1 MDNENKTI
9 SVEDYNDHFDEF
21 FEQVKQNPSYDADR
35 IKKAYDLAREAHKNQ
50 RRRSGEPYIMHPV
63 AVAKILLDYGMD
75 NECII
80 GALLH
85 DVVEDTK
92 YDLEYIRKNFGDD
105 VALLVDGVTKLGQIP
120 LSTREEVQ
128 AENIRKMFIAM
139 NQDVR
144 VIIIKLADRLHNMRT
159 LQHMPPHK
167 QREKSLETLE
177 IYAPIAHRLGIR
189 AIKEELEDLAIR
201 YLDPVAY
208 KEIEDNLSMKKEE
221 GQKFLNEITQEISDK
236 IKPIMKNCQITSRVK
251 SVHGIFRKVYIK
263 GKNFEEIYDIYAVRI
278 IVDTMIDCYN
288 ALGIVHDMFTPLPG
302 RFKDYISTPKPNM
315 YQSLHTTVISK
326 NGVPFEIQIRT
337 WEMHHTAEYGIAA
350 HWKYKLGKGGKDNL
364 DASLQWIHRMLENG
378 ESSENAED
386 MVSSIKG
393 DLSVDEIYVFTPKG
407 DVKSLPKGATVI
419 DFAYAIHSAV
429 GNRMIGAKVDGRI
442 VPLDTVLKTGQIC
455 EVLTSNQ
462 QNKGPSRDW
471 LTIVKTGEARSKI
484 RSWFKKERREENIVQ
499 GKEQIEHEFKRNY
512 LRFAAGKFDEF
523 ILKIAQRQHF
533 DTVDDFYAALGY
545 GGIQINRLMPGI
557 KEEYNKNW
565 KVKDDAQPVQTA
577 PNKIEQVNR
586 ETRSSGGVVVE
597 GIDNCLIN
605 MARCCNPLPGEAI
618 IGFITRGHG
627 LTIHRRDCKNVPVDI
642 SSSPEPERWIKAR
655 WDSSVQVDARST
667 INVYAIDRDGVVLD
681 ITTTMAGAHVK
692 IHSINARPI
701 NDGNCLT
708 TMTISVNGKEH
719 LESIIRMLNK
729 IDGVYLIERTEL

>member
-1 MDNENKTI
+1 MDNGTTEK
-9 SVEDYNDHFDEF
+9 YNDHFYEF
-21 FEQVKQNPSYDADR
+21 FEQIKANPQYDSAK
-35 IKKAYDLAREAHKNQ
+35 IEKAYLLAHDAHKNQ
-50 RRRSGEPYIMHPV
+50 FRRSGEPYIMHPV
-63 AVAKILLDYGMD
+63 AVAKILFELGMD
-75 NECII
+75 NESII

-85 DVVEDTK
+85 DVVEDTE
-92 YDLEYIRKNFGDD
+92 YNLDYIRKEFGDD

-159 LQHMPPHK
+159 LEHMPPYK

-189 AIKEELEDLAIR
+189 AFKEELEDLAIR
-201 YLDPVAY
+201 YLDPIAY
-208 KEIEDNLSMKKEE
+208 KEIENNLSMKKEE
-221 GQKFLNEITQEISDK
+221 GEKFLEDIKSQINAKIT
-236 IKPIMKNCQITSRVK
+236 PIMAHSQITSRVK

-278 IVDTMIDCYN
+278 IVDTLIDCYN

-315 YQSLHTTVISK
+315 YQSLHTTLLYH
-326 NGVPFEIQIRT
+326 GVPFEVQIRT
-337 WEMHHTAEYGIAA
+337 WDMHKTAEFGIAA
-350 HWKYKLGKGGKDNL
+350 HWKYKLGTAGKDNF
-364 DASLQWIHRMLENG
+364 DSSLQWIHQVLESG
-378 ESSENAED
+378 ESADNPEE

-393 DLSVDEIYVFTPKG
+393 DLAIDEIFVFTPKG
-407 DVKSLPKGATVI
+407 DVKSLPKGSTVI

-429 GNRMIGAKVDGRI
+429 GNRMVGAKLDGRI
-442 VPLDTVLKTGQIC
+442 VPLDTVIKTGQIC
-455 EVLTSNQ
+455 EIITSNAQ
-462 QNKGPSRDW
+462 GKGPSRDW
-471 LTIVKTGEARSKI
+471 LKIVRTGEARAKI
-484 RSWFKKERREENIVQ
+484 RAWFKKERRDENILE
-499 GKEQIEHEFKRNY
+499 GKNQLEHEFKRNY
-512 LRFAAGKFDEF
+512 LRFDGDKLSEF
-523 ILKIAQRQHF
+523 VKKIAERQRF
-533 DTVDDFYAALGY
+533 SSVEDFYAAIGY
-545 GGIQINRLMPGI
+545 GGVQISRLMPGI
-557 KEEYNKNW
+557 KDEYNRNW
-565 KVKDDAQPVQTA
+565 KIKEETAAPVV
-577 PNKIEQVNR
+577 NKVEQVNR
-586 ETRSSGGVVVE
+586 EPKSSGGVVVE

-605 MARCCNPLPGEAI
+605 MARCCNPLPGENI

-642 SSSPEPERWIKAR
+642 ASSPEPERWINAH
-655 WDSSVQVDARST
+655 WDNSIKVEARST
-667 INVYAIDRDGVVLD
+667 LNVYAIDRDGVVLD

-719 LESIIRMLNK
+719 LESIIKMLNK

>member
-326 NGVPFEIQIRT
+326 SGVPFEIQIRT

-557 KEEYNKNW
+557 RKNIIRIGRSRTMHSLFRPHRIRLS
-565 KVKDDAQPVQTA
+565 KSIEKHA
-577 PNKIEQVNR
+577 P
-586 ETRSSGGVVVE
+586 
-597 GIDNCLIN
+597 
-605 MARCCNPLPGEAI
+605 P
-618 IGFITRGHG
+618 
-627 LTIHRRDCKNVPVDI
+627 
-642 SSSPEPERWIKAR
+642 
-655 WDSSVQVDARST
+655 
-667 INVYAIDRDGVVLD
+667 VVL
-681 ITTTMAGAHVK
+681 
-692 IHSINARPI
+692 
-701 NDGNCLT
+701 L
-708 TMTISVNGKEH
+708 
-719 LESIIRMLNK
+719 
-729 IDGVYLIERTEL
+729 

>member
-1 MDNENKTI
+1 MDNGTTEK
-9 SVEDYNDHFDEF
+9 YNDHFYEF
-21 FEQVKQNPSYDADR
+21 FEQIKTNPQYDSAK
-35 IKKAYDLAREAHKNQ
+35 IEKAYLLAHDAHKNQ
-50 RRRSGEPYIMHPV
+50 FRRSGEPYIMHPV
-63 AVAKILLDYGMD
+63 AVAKILFELGMD
-75 NECII
+75 NESII

-85 DVVEDTK
+85 DVVEDTE
-92 YDLEYIRKNFGDD
+92 YNLDYIRKEFGDD

-159 LQHMPPHK
+159 LEHMPPYK

-189 AIKEELEDLAIR
+189 AFKEELEDLAIR
-201 YLDPVAY
+201 YLDPIAY
-208 KEIEDNLSMKKEE
+208 KEIENNLSMKKEE
-221 GQKFLNEITQEISDK
+221 GEKFLEDIKSQINAKIT
-236 IKPIMKNCQITSRVK
+236 PIMAHSQITSRVK

-278 IVDTMIDCYN
+278 IVDTLIDCYN

-315 YQSLHTTVISK
+315 YQSLHTTLLYH
-326 NGVPFEIQIRT
+326 GVPFEVQIRT
-337 WEMHHTAEYGIAA
+337 WDMHKTAEFGIAA
-350 HWKYKLGKGGKDNL
+350 HWKYKLGTNGKDNF
-364 DASLQWIHRMLENG
+364 DSSLQWIHQVLESG
-378 ESSENAED
+378 ESADNPEE

-393 DLSVDEIYVFTPKG
+393 DLAIDEIFVFTPKG
-407 DVKSLPKGATVI
+407 EVKSLPKGSTVI

-429 GNRMIGAKVDGRI
+429 GNRMVGAKLDGRI
-442 VPLDTVLKTGQIC
+442 VPLDTVIKTGQIC
-455 EVLTSNQ
+455 EIITSNAQ
-462 QNKGPSRDW
+462 GKGPSRDW
-471 LTIVKTGEARSKI
+471 LKIVRTGEARAKI
-484 RSWFKKERREENIVQ
+484 RSWFKKERRDENILE
-499 GKEQIEHEFKRNY
+499 GKNQLEHEFKRNY
-512 LRFAAGKFDEF
+512 LRFDGDKLSEF
-523 ILKIAQRQHF
+523 VKKIAERQRF
-533 DTVDDFYAALGY
+533 SSVEDFYAAIGY
-545 GGIQINRLMPGI
+545 GGVQISRLMPGI
-557 KEEYNKNW
+557 KDEYNRNW
-565 KVKDDAQPVQTA
+565 KIKEETAAPVV
-577 PNKIEQVNR
+577 NKVEQVNR
-586 ETRSSGGVVVE
+586 EPKSSGGVVVE

-605 MARCCNPLPGEAI
+605 MARCCNPLPGENI

-642 SSSPEPERWIKAR
+642 ASSPEPERWINAH
-655 WDSSVQVDARST
+655 WDNSIKVEARST
-667 INVYAIDRDGVVLD
+667 LNVYAIDRDGVVLD
-681 ITTTMAGAHVK
+681 ITTAMAGAHVK

-719 LESIIRMLNK
+719 LESIIKMLNK